1 MPTYIDGERS
11 DGFVQRL
18 KVKTAADG
26 PLRNLTFA
34 VKDNMAV
41 NGLIAGF
48 GSPSW
53 AASRQPAPAHA
64 DCVQKVLDAAAE
76 LVGTTICDELTLS
89 MDGVNSFYGTP
100 RNPRYP
106 ERIPG
111 GSSSGSASVVA
122 SGFADF
128 ALGTDTAGSVRVP
141 AAYCGIYGL
150 RSSHG
155 LISKDGILPLGE
167 TFDAVG
173 VFARQALVLTR
184 VLSVLLG
191 ESSDC
196 EVDEVSDK
204 AFGKSFGNELT
215 VLVDASARRVLDRA
229 NQERFDHSLA
239 AVFDGLKSVEPPYD
253 LEEMVDLFAVMR
265 GYEAWRHYGQWYSE
279 NKPALSPAIAERLLA
294 GASVTE
300 TQYREGQA
308 RREAI
313 ISETVAWLQAE
324 GMQETPSKGLPC
336 ITVLVLPVVCD
347 LPPLLS
353 ASDSELGDNRRKN
366 LLLNAPGSFLG
377 FPELVLGH
385 LDFPIGLLAL
395 PGCDLALCRL
405 VESIGLSW

>member
-18 KVKTAADG
+18 KGKTAVDG

-64 DCVQKVLDAAAE
+64 DCVQRVLDAAAE

-89 MDGVNSFYGTP
+89 MDGINSFYGTP
-100 RNPRYP
+100 ANPRYP

-155 LISKDGILPLGE
+155 LISNDGILPLGE

-173 VFARQALVLTR
+173 VFARQAHVLTR
-184 VLSVLLG
+184 VLSALLG
-191 ESSDC
+191 ESSNC
-196 EVDEVSDK
+196 EVDEVSGCK
-204 AFGKSFGNELT
+204 KLT
-215 VLVDASARRVLDRA
+215 ILVDASARRVLDKA
-229 NQERFDHSLA
+229 NQERFDRSLA
-239 AVFDGLKSVEPPYD
+239 AGFDGFRSVEPPYD

-294 GASVTE
+294 GATVKE
-300 TQYREGQA
+300 AQYREGQA

-324 GMQETPSKGLPC
+324 GMRETPSKGLPC

-395 PGCDLALCRL
+395 PGCDLELCRL
-405 VESIGLSW
+405 VESIGWCR